1 MQRYGD
7 DREGGWEIKPLF
19 IGLNKGFEWLRE
31 NCFISLKHRWSQQ
44 RCNHQ
49 ANNGQYID

>member
-1 MQRYGD
+1 MVITAKAAGKQ
-7 DREGGWEIKPLF
+7 KPLF

-31 NCFISLKHRWSQQ
+31 NCLISLKHRWPQQ
-44 RCNHQ
+44 RCDHQ